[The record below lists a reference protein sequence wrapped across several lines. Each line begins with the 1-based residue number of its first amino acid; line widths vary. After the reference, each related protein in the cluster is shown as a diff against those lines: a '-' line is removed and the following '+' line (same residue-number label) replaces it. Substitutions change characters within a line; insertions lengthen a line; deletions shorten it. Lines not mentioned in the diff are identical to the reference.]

1 MNEEPNRARLLAG
14 YRQLWDLDWQLGPPA
29 GDTRAYS
36 YMRKGIEIICGR
48 KLIDDDDMLVIKL
61 FKIIDEQTGVTEHPQ
76 IPRPL
81 GLAIEYRQAF
91 EQFEA
96 EFGPVLGRQRAIEYI
111 RMAVEIYARR
121 PTALRDPLLNA
132 VLEAIPPTH
141 VRRSE
146 AQ

>member
-1 MNEEPNRARLLAG
+1 
-14 YRQLWDLDWQLGPPA
+14 
-29 GDTRAYS
+29 
-36 YMRKGIEIICGR
+36 
-48 KLIDDDDMLVIKL
+48 MLVIKL
-61 FKIIDEQTGVTEHPQ
+61 FKIIDEQTGVSEHPQ

-81 GLAIEYRQAF
+81 GPAIEYRQAF

-96 EFGPVLGRQRAIEYI
+96 ELGPVLGRQRAIEYI

-141 VRRSE
+141 VRPSE